1 MQAATESTDIAKPI
15 WKSLLAESWR
25 SWNNDRAS
33 RLAASFAFYAVL
45 SLSPLLVFAVAI
57 ASSVMSDLEVKTRV
71 LREAR
76 VNLGPQTATFL
87 DGLITNTSAPRAN
100 YIAGAVSLVFVLF
113 GASNLF
119 VQLEDTV
126 NVIWR
131 MQGPKNAIKGFIVS
145 RALSVLMVILF
156 SVAIFAWV
164 ALDSWLGWIV
174 RHAGINHGW
183 RFGSMIFSFFFM
195 LGVCSVTFRSLPRK
209 MVAWKDVW
217 PGALI
222 TSLGFVL
229 TKFILSLY
237 FSYSGL
243 FAVYGSAGALVVL
256 LMWIYYMMQIFLFGL
271 EMTCVYAH
279 NYGSQVQREVHGR

>member
-1 MQAATESTDIAKPI
+1 MQAATERIKPI
-15 WKSLLAESWR
+15 TPLWKLLFIESWS

-45 SLSPLLVFAVAI
+45 SLAPLLVFAVAI
-57 ASSVMSDLEVKTRV
+57 AGSVMSNLEVKTRV

-87 DGLITNTSAPRAN
+87 DGLITNTTAPKAN
-100 YIAGAVSLVFVLF
+100 YIAGAVSLAFVLF

-126 NVIWR
+126 NVIWK
-131 MQGPKNAIKGFIVS
+131 MKAPKNAIKGFIVS
-145 RALSVLMVILF
+145 RAVSVLMVVLF
-156 SVAIFAWV
+156 SIAIFAWV

-174 RHAGINHGW
+174 RHAGIHHGW
-183 RFGSMIFSFFFM
+183 RIGSMVFSFFFM
-195 LGVCSVTFRSLPRK
+195 LAVCAVTFKALPRR
-209 MVAWKDVW
+209 MVSWGDVW
-217 PGALI
+217 PGSAV
-222 TSLGFVL
+222 TALGFVL

-237 FSYSGL
+237 FTYSGL

-279 NYGSQVQREVHGR
+279 TYGSQVGREVTVP